1 MKARRILI
9 TAAAIAAL
17 AAPATVLAQGGYGP
31 PHGMGM
37 HGGFGGP
44 GLARFEEMLP
54 RMAEF
59 LDLSDAQQ
67 SQIQAI
73 LDEETPAIE
82 DLRDQL
88 QAAHEAFRSTHEP
101 GDFDEATFR
110 AFAESQSQLHVE
122 LMVANART
130 MSRIHNVLTPEQ
142 QEKLQDVRGLF
153 GRRGGRGPG
162 RGPNVQ

>member
-9 TAAAIAAL
+9 TALAAAAL
-17 AAPATVLAQGGYGP
+17 AAPGTVLAQGGFGGP
-31 PHGMGM
+31 PGMGL

-44 GLARFEEMLP
+44 GFERFEEMLP

-59 LDLSDAQQ
+59 LDLTDAQQ

-88 QAAHEAFRSTHEP
+88 QTAHEAFRATHEP
-101 GDFDEATFR
+101 GQFDEAAFR
-110 AFAESQSQLHVE
+110 AFAEPQSQLHVE
-122 LMVANART
+122 LMVAGART

-142 QEKLQDVRGLF
+142 QEKLQDARGLF
-153 GRRGGRGPG
+153 GRHGGRGPG
-162 RGPNVQ
+162 RGPNVR